1 MPVSHPSQVSPK
13 AVIIGASS
21 GIGHA
26 LARQLSS
33 EGYALGLT
41 ARRIDL
47 LKQLQEN
54 LPHPSFVKAMDVA
67 SVDASIHILEDLISE
82 MGGMDLLIINAGV
95 NRPNP
100 ELLWRLEM
108 ETVQINA
115 VGFMALADFA
125 AGYFLKRGAG
135 HLAGVSSISGHLGSP
150 RSPAYSA
157 SKAFMSKYLEGLNFK
172 LRPRGIY
179 VTDFRPGFV
188 DTAMIAGAK
197 VRFWVSSCEKAAEQ
211 MSRALKARKS
221 VVYITRRWAFVAL
234 ICRMVPKPF
243 IGLLYQII
251 KR

>member
-1 MPVSHPSQVSPK
+1 MPVSGSSVVIRK
-13 AVIIGASS
+13 AVIVGASS

-33 EGYALGLT
+33 EGYTLGLT
-41 ARRIDL
+41 ARRMDL
-47 LKQLQEN
+47 LRKLQGD
-54 LPHPSFVKAMDVA
+54 LPHPSFIKVMDVSRPEE
-67 SVDASIHILEDLISE
+67 SVSILQALISE
-82 MGGMDLLIINAGV
+82 MGGMDLLVINAGI

-100 ELLWRLEM
+100 ELAWELEL
-108 ETVQINA
+108 ETVQTNA

-125 AGYFLKRGAG
+125 ANYFLKRGSG

-157 SKAFMSKYLEGLNFK
+157 SKAFMSKYLEGLSFK
-172 LRPRGIY
+172 LRPQGIY

-197 VRFWVSSCEKAAEQ
+197 VRFWIASCEKAAEQ

-234 ICRMVPKPF
+234 ICRMVPRPL
-243 IGLLYQII
+243 IGLLYQIV